1 MEFYKKNPEIKGTI
15 FVQGEEID
23 DEKVV
28 CGEKFRI
35 FADPSTFPGKP
46 PKLVKTELESLD
58 SKQISDV
65 KKQVKEE
72 AAKPPRHLGVI
83 KSTQFDITRDTGEM
97 RLENRPERPN
107 EAVLAKLEAEVEEEI
122 IPEKVEKVE
131 EVKLISESDL
141 ASKTLKE
148 IYTVEQII
156 DVFPGITDKNAEAF
170 MNMFDKVHD
179 VSVASNVDLRR
190 LGVPSNYFRRLRD
203 RASDILKDQ
212 E

>member
-15 FVQGEEID
+15 FVQGEEMD

-28 CGEKFRI
+28 CGEKFRP
-35 FADPSTFPGKP
+35 FADPNTFPGKP

-58 SKQISDV
+58 SKQITDV
-65 KKQVKEE
+65 KNQAKAE
-72 AAKPPRHLGVI
+72 AEKPPKHLGVI
-83 KSTQFDITRDTGEM
+83 KSSQFDVTKDTGEVRIEHKSELPDKEILPDM
-97 RLENRPERPN
+97 ESEGL
-107 EAVLAKLEAEVEEEI
+107 EEI
-122 IPEKVEKVE
+122 NPMKVEKAKD
-131 EVKLISESDL
+131 VKLVSDSDL

-156 DVFPGITDKNAEAF
+156 EVFPGITDKNAEAF
-170 MNMFDKVHD
+170 VKAFDKVHD

-190 LGVPSNYFRRLRD
+190 IGVPSNYFRRLRD